1 MIKILTKNLFEKYSK
16 VDFALLQKV
25 FVESQYKRIF
35 SKTINIISYLRQT
48 NRKTFALIFDHCKML
63 NEFEFFQY

>member
-35 SKTINIISYLRQT
+35 SETINIIFKADQQENFCINFRSL
-48 NRKTFALIFDHCKML
+48 
-63 NEFEFFQY
+63 